1 VQGGRD
7 PARGRREALEGMAGH
22 EVVGGKG
29 HGGGFH
35 RLSAQQRKSNFCLF
49 LCYLSL
55 YKNREDDTSPSYVEG
70 NKEAPAVR

>member
-49 LCYLSL
+49 PLLFVSI
-55 YKNREDDTSPSYVEG
+55 
-70 NKEAPAVR
+70 